1 MEKRINK
8 LREKMK
14 EKDIEAFLVTK
25 KENVRYL
32 SQFTGTAGK
41 LLITET
47 DSVFIT
53 DFRYLDQ
60 AAEQTDGCV
69 IEEISSNFI
78 EGFAELIKRKK
89 INNLSFESQDLNF
102 KTYQKLKNKL
112 EVESLNPVESVVEDL
127 RMIKDL
133 NEVDKIKKAVE
144 IADRAFDFLL
154 EFIEVGKSEKEIAL
168 ELEFFMKKNGGEANA
183 FDFIVASGKRGA
195 LPHGVASKKII
206 EKGDL
211 ITIDFGTVFQGYHSD
226 ITRTVAVGE
235 PDSELKEIY
244 QLVLRA
250 QQKVISKI
258 SSGMDCIEADKIARD
273 LIKEAGYG
281 DNFGHGLG
289 HGIGLEIHE
298 NPRLSYT
305 SDGILKAG
313 MVVTDEPGIYISGLG
328 GVRIEDDLLITEEGC
343 EVLNSAPKELIVL

>member
-305 SDGILKAG
+305 SDGILKPG